1 MDPATIL
8 AIGGVGAS
16 LLGGMSNA
24 QNLPDYEQI
33 NKDNIKFQQEQNAT
47 QRDFALHL
55 LQLGT
60 PDLSS
65 KEMGDLLYSQGEAA
79 YNKQFQRGLG
89 DTLRNNMR
97 QGSPYSGAQITSD
110 WANTA
115 ASERAD
121 RRSSSTLQGILGV
134 LPGASTLQTAGNLYG
149 QTQAPQ
155 ATGQYV
161 PSQTGAGLSSL
172 GYSLGQLSSLFA
184 KSPTGTST
192 GNTNVG
198 LGR

>member
-8 AIGGVGAS
+8 GIAGLGSSI
-16 LLGGMSNA
+16 LGGISNA

-33 NKDNIKFQQEQNAT
+33 NKDNIKFTQEQN
-47 QRDFALHL
+47 QINRDFALHL

-65 KEMGDLLYSQGEAA
+65 KEMGDLLFSQNEAA
-79 YNKQFQRGLG
+79 YNKQFQQGLA

-115 ASERAD
+115 ASERGD
-121 RRSSSTLQGILGV
+121 RRASSTLQGILGV
-134 LPGASTLQTAGNLYG
+134 LPGAATLQSASNLYG

-155 ATGQYV
+155 ATAQYS
-161 PSQTGAGLSSL
+161 PTQTGSALGSL
-172 GYSLGQLSSLFA
+172 GYGLTQLGGLF
-184 KSPTGTST
+184 KNSGSNT
-192 GNTNVG
+192 GNKTSG
-198 LGR
+198 F